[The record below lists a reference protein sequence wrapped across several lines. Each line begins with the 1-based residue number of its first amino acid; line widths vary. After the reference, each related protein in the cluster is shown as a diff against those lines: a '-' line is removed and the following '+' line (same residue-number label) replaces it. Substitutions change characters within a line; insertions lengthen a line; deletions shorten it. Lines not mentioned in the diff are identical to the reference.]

1 MVRKKRPAFVL
12 LETMLVILVIAILSG
27 IISLNL
33 TSLYSAQ
40 YAERKVQCDVLDRAL
55 EGYAANHL
63 AIKNITKDDE
73 GKEHVTY
80 LKTYPADLEELER
93 LGYINHFKDIDID
106 EFKYTPYSEK
116 TYGDVNN
123 NTYYELKIKIP
134 NTNKYYTSPG
144 SERSKYIS
152 KQD

>member
-1 MVRKKRPAFVL
+1 MVRKKRPAFVF

-80 LKTYPADLEELER
+80 
-93 LGYINHFKDIDID
+93 
-106 EFKYTPYSEK
+106 
-116 TYGDVNN
+116 
-123 NTYYELKIKIP
+123 
-134 NTNKYYTSPG
+134 
-144 SERSKYIS
+144 
-152 KQD
+152 